1 MSTGQWNK
9 HSFVVGGKMRRAI
22 LISLLL
28 LSGCA
33 CNQNLTTY
41 PAEIEQRHG
50 VVIKIKDTSNQSGLC
65 KLLAIIDKDLER
77 CPQYFKDNIGPIF
90 IERSFNELGPQ
101 GMFLVGYV
109 DSGDMWGN
117 YPIHIKNRSA
127 LEKVLFPV
135 PREDQ
140 VFLHE
145 ASHSF
150 EFNIKDDISDKW
162 DVLYKEF
169 SEVQTNK
176 YNKSALVLRFL
187 SLEVSKPDSMA
198 SSYASVDHHEDF
210 AETHCFLRRNNIE
223 LIKDKY
229 PVLYKK
235 CKIVERFTNPPTVS
249 AKAAGLSSQSADGSF
264 KQGL

>member
-1 MSTGQWNK
+1 
-9 HSFVVGGKMRRAI
+9 MRRVI
-22 LISLLL
+22 LILALL

-33 CNQNLTTY
+33 CNQNLTTRLVK
-41 PAEIEQRHG
+41 IEQKHG
-50 VVIKIKDTSNQSGLC
+50 VVIKIKDSSNQSGLC
-65 KLLAIIDKDLER
+65 KLLEIIDKDLEK

-101 GMFLVGYV
+101 GVFLAGYV
-109 DSGDMWGN
+109 DSGDIWGN

-127 LEKVLFPV
+127 LEKVLLPV
-135 PREDQ
+135 PREEQ

-150 EFNIKDDISDKW
+150 ELNIKDDISDKW
-162 DVLYKEF
+162 AVFYKEF
-169 SEVQTNK
+169 SEVQTNE
-176 YNKSALVLRFL
+176 YNKSALALRFL
-187 SLEVSKPDSMA
+187 SLGVSKPDSMS
-198 SSYASVDHHEDF
+198 SSYAGADHHEDF

-223 LIKDKY
+223 LIKDRY

-249 AKAAGLSSQSADGSF
+249 AKAAGLGS
-264 KQGL
+264 